1 MPSAVRQQ
9 QHLPTTSRAE
19 QAELCRTIDGAV
31 HRAGTG
37 AQRRRRRIDA
47 LLLAAVLLPAGMS
60 RAQGSSEALFLN
72 TLMELRRHDPAVQD
86 VRGRVLER
94 AGFRSGCGAVSEGD
108 LVAFYCPIDRTIF
121 ATTATLARVE
131 ASFGVA
137 GVRYLAAHEMAHG
150 RQHAVGGYSR
160 AVVRTAVLDEL
171 QADCIAGTYLNQVY
185 GYSADSEAGTQ
196 VRQFAYS
203 IGDRS
208 YLHPDW
214 HGNPSLRVAALTRGL
229 NQGNPAAC
237 LSSNEINYGT
247 LLERGANWLRRLRAR

>member
-1 MPSAVRQQ
+1 M
-9 QHLPTTSRAE
+9 L
-19 QAELCRTIDGAV
+19 
-31 HRAGTG
+31 AG
-37 AQRRRRRIDA
+37 I
-47 LLLAAVLLPAGMS
+47 LLLPASLS
-60 RAQGSSEALFLN
+60 RAQGSSESLFLD
-72 TLMELRRHDPAVQD
+72 TLMALRRHDPAVQD
-86 VRGRVLER
+86 VRARVLENT
-94 AGFRSGCGAVSEGD
+94 GFRTGCGAAGDGD

-121 ATTATLARVE
+121 ATSATLARV
-131 ASFGVA
+131 AGSFDVA

-171 QADCIAGTYLNQVY
+171 QADCIAGTYLNRVY
-185 GYSADSEAGTQ
+185 GYTAESEAGTQ

-247 LLERGANWLRRLRAR
+247 LLERGANWLRRIRAR